1 MSETYFWVAALLD
14 QVLNLDLR
22 PNFKIA
28 RVSRVP
34 FAMTT
39 TLERRC
45 STFWPWPSRTWDAL
59 LTDKALLR

>member
-1 MSETYFWVAALLD
+1 
-14 QVLNLDLR
+14 
-22 PNFKIA
+22 
-28 RVSRVP
+28 
-34 FAMTT
+34 MTT